1 MSSAFSS
8 PDAVIHIDRVYVPE
22 TQPNVV
28 VKRFDLVMDDGELLP
43 LMREGQYVVNFNSVE
58 RVKRSAVMKK
68 NEATQRLVG
77 KFIDMVRISSPSRH
91 EGSFAAYAQKEL
103 EALGFSVEFD
113 SAGTKTGGNT
123 GNLIATLP
131 GRTDVEPLMFCCHM
145 DTVTPCVGI
154 QPMVVSGVIRSD
166 GTTILGGDD
175 KAGIAAIIEG
185 IRRVQERGVEHGLLQ
200 VLLTICEEVGMH
212 GAKNLDY
219 SKVKAQRVFVLDAEG
234 PLGQI
239 VVQGPAKDGIS
250 VVVHGRTAH
259 AGLSPERGVSA
270 IQVAARAIE
279 RMKLLRIDAETTA
292 NIGTISGGTATNIV
306 AEQVEITA
314 EARSL
319 SNEKLDQQ
327 SAHMKACFEQAA
339 AEFGVTVDVDIQRSY
354 AAFKLTEND
363 PVVKDC
369 IAAMRSLGLPPEL
382 VSTGGG
388 SDCNIFNARGMTTV
402 DLAIGMTD
410 VHTKDES
417 IRISD
422 LETSACLVEAIIEH
436 SVRKD

>member
-1 MSSAFSS
+1 
-8 PDAVIHIDRVYVPE
+8 
-22 TQPNVV
+22 
-28 VKRFDLVMDDGELLP
+28 
-43 LMREGQYVVNFNSVE
+43 
-58 RVKRSAVMKK
+58 MKQ

-77 KFIDMVRISSPSRH
+77 KFIDMVKISSPSRQ
-91 EGSFAAYAQKEL
+91 EGAFAAYAQKEL

-113 SAGTKTGGNT
+113 AAGAKTDGNT
-123 GNLIATLP
+123 GNLIASLP
-131 GRTDVEPLMFCCHM
+131 GSTDAEALMFCCHM
-145 DTVTPCVGI
+145 DTVTPCVDI
-154 QPMVVSGVIRSD
+154 QPMIENGIIRSD

-185 IRRVQERGVEHGLLQ
+185 VRRIQERGVEHGLLQ

-219 SKVKAQRVFVLDAEG
+219 SKVKARRVFVLDAEG

-239 VVQGPAKDGIS
+239 VVQGPAKDGIKA
-250 VVVHGRTAH
+250 VVHGRTAH
-259 AGLSPERGVSA
+259 AGLSPERGISA

-279 RMKLLRIDAETTA
+279 RMKLLRIDSETTA
-292 NIGTISGGTATNIV
+292 NIGTISGGAATNIV

-319 SNEKLDQQ
+319 SNNKLDVQ
-327 SAHMKACFEQAA
+327 STHMKTCFERVA
-339 AEFGVTVDVDIQRSY
+339 AELGATVDVDIQRSY

-363 PVVKDC
+363 PVVQQC
-369 IAAMRSLGLPPEL
+369 IAAMRSLRLNPEL

-388 SDCNIFNARGMTTV
+388 SDCNIFNACGMAAV
-402 DLAIGMTD
+402 DLAIGMTN
-410 VHTKDES
+410 VHTKEES

-422 LETSACLVEAIIEH
+422 LEMAACLIEALIECNARE
-436 SVRKD
+436 V

>member
-1 MSSAFSS
+1 M
-8 PDAVIHIDRVYVPE
+8 E
-22 TQPNVV
+22 QN
-28 VKRFDLVMDDGELLP
+28 K
-43 LMREGQYVVNFNSVE
+43 
-58 RVKRSAVMKK
+58 
-68 NEATQRLVG
+68 ATQRLVD
-77 KFIDMVRISSPSRH
+77 KFIDMARISSPSRH
-91 EGSFAAYAQKEL
+91 EGSFAAHAQKEL

-113 SAGTKTGGNT
+113 SAGAKTGGNT

-131 GRTDVEPLMFCCHM
+131 GRMDVEPLMFCCHM
-145 DTVTPCVGI
+145 DTVTPCVDI
-154 QPMVVSGVIRSD
+154 QPMVVNEVIRSD

-185 IRRVQERGVEHGLLQ
+185 VRRIQERGVKHGLLQ
-200 VLLTICEEVGMH
+200 VLLTTCEEIGMH

-219 SKVKAQRVFVLDAEG
+219 SKVKTTRVFVLDAEG

-239 VVQGPAKDGIS
+239 VVQGPAKDGIKA
-250 VVVHGRTAH
+250 VVHGRTAH

-292 NIGTISGGTATNIV
+292 NIGTISGGAATNIV

-319 SNEKLDQQ
+319 SNEKLDVQ
-327 SAHMKACFEQAA
+327 SAHMKTCFEMAA

-354 AAFKLTEND
+354 AAFKLTESD
-363 PVVKDC
+363 PVVKQC
-369 IAAMRSLGLPPEL
+369 IGAMKSLGLNPEL

-388 SDCNIFNARGMTTV
+388 SDCNIFNACGMTAV

-410 VHTKDES
+410 VHTREES

-422 LETSACLVEAIIEH
+422 LEMSARLIEALIEYNATEA
-436 SVRKD
+436 